1 MNKPA
6 FHWKSGKWA
15 GRLGRI
21 FLYILLIDLVLVFLY
36 PFLFMLITSFKSYE
50 DLIDSSVTW
59 IINSFHV
66 QNYTLAYELMEY
78 PVKLLNTVL
87 VAGLSTFG
95 HIFSCSLAGYAF
107 ARYRY
112 KYTSVLMVLVI
123 LSMIV
128 PIQTLIVPSYLT
140 FSNLGWLNT
149 YLPLIVPTF
158 FGFGLKGAMFIFLY
172 RQFYLSLPR
181 SLEEAAYIDGC
192 GPVRTYLRIAFPS
205 ATASTMGC
213 AVLSVVW
220 HWNDYFEPGMYL
232 SNAKRFLLPQVLP
245 NLYNL
250 LSSLTAIP
258 GESGAAGM
266 VTNATDAKMLYN
278 AALIMAATVLCL
290 VPLLIG
296 YFVIQRWFMESVEHS
311 GITGE

>member
-1 MNKPA
+1 MTHALMQRLK
-6 FHWKSGKWA
+6 
-15 GRLGRI
+15 GRKFGWIGRV
-21 FLYILLIDLVLVFLY
+21 FLYILLVDLFLVFVY
-36 PFLFMLITSFKSYE
+36 PFLYMIVTSFKSYN

-59 IINSFHV
+59 IINDFHY
-66 QNYTLAYELMEY
+66 QNYTLAIELLEY
-78 PVKLLNTVL
+78 PAKLFNTL
-87 VAGLSTFG
+87 IVAGLSTIG

-112 KYTSVLMVLVI
+112 KYTTILMFFVI

-128 PIQTLIVPSYLT
+128 PVQTLIVPSYLT

-149 YLPLIVPTF
+149 YLPLVAPTF
-158 FGFGLKGAMFIFLY
+158 FGFGLKGAIFIFLY

-192 GPVRTYLRIAFPS
+192 GPIRTYLKIAFPS
-205 ATASTMGC
+205 SSASTMVC

-232 SNAKRFLLPQVLP
+232 SDAKKFILPQVLP
-245 NLYNL
+245 PLYNV
-250 LSSLTAIP
+250 LSSFTAIP

-266 VTNATDAKMLYN
+266 IGNVSDAKVLYN
-278 AALIMAATVLCL
+278 EALIMAATVLVL
-290 VPLLIG
+290 LPLLIG
-296 YFVIQRWFMESVEHS
+296 YFIIQHWFMESVEHT